1 MEENYDDEPSNSEF
15 DSEDESTE
23 SDEESESEMEEMS
36 WKHWFLTL
44 RGNEF
49 FCEVDDEY
57 IEDDFNLTG
66 LSSMVPYYDYALD
79 VMLDVDIS
87 LENLSENQ
95 RDIIDTA
102 AEILYGLIHARFV
115 LTARGMDLMH
125 EKYLA
130 CDFGRCPRVCCNG
143 QPVLP
148 IGQSDVPRVASVN
161 VFCPK
166 CQDAFYPRSTK
177 HATVD
182 GAFFGTTFCHLYLL
196 NHPSLI
202 PAMPEVE
209 YVPRIYGFKIH
220 ESSPYKQQRMLM
232 AQQAKEK
239 EQNDSNNGKAHNQSN
254 SNTNSSVKPPQPPS
268 DNVGSVNSSR
278 VNNTSTHSNSVSVD
292 GDGSSVLERNVA

>member
-1 MEENYDDEPSNSEF
+1 M
-15 DSEDESTE
+15 
-23 SDEESESEMEEMS
+23 
-36 WKHWFLTL
+36 
-44 RGNEF
+44 
-49 FCEVDDEY
+49 
-57 IEDDFNLTG
+57 
-66 LSSMVPYYDYALD
+66 
-79 VMLDVDIS
+79 
-87 LENLSENQ
+87 
-95 RDIIDTA
+95 
-102 AEILYGLIHARFV
+102 
-115 LTARGMDLMH
+115 
-125 EKYLA
+125 
-130 CDFGRCPRVCCNG
+130 CCNG

-202 PAMPEVE
+202 PAMYVCRMQYIQYYTLTCVFIFLYVCIYRPEVE

>member
-115 LTARGMDLMH
+115 LTARGMDLM
-125 EKYLA
+125 
-130 CDFGRCPRVCCNG
+130 V
-143 QPVLP
+143 
-148 IGQSDVPRVASVN
+148 S
-161 VFCPK
+161 
-166 CQDAFYPRSTK
+166 
-177 HATVD
+177 
-182 GAFFGTTFCHLYLL
+182 
-196 NHPSLI
+196 
-202 PAMPEVE
+202 EV
-209 YVPRIYGFKIH
+209 
-220 ESSPYKQQRMLM
+220 
-232 AQQAKEK
+232 
-239 EQNDSNNGKAHNQSN
+239 
-254 SNTNSSVKPPQPPS
+254 
-268 DNVGSVNSSR
+268 
-278 VNNTSTHSNSVSVD
+278 
-292 GDGSSVLERNVA
+292 